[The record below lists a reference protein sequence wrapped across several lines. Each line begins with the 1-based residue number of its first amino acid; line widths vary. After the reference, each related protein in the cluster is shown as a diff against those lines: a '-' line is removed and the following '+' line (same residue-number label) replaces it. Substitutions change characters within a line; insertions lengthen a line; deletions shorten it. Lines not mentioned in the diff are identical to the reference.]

1 MKRLLAAFAAALM
14 LLSAC
19 SAPPPEPEPE
29 PEGTGLTREDGMT
42 VNLHIGGEP
51 SSIDPAYATADDGG
65 SYVLHLF
72 EGLTALGEDGR
83 AVPAA
88 ASEWTVEEDKNG
100 PPIYTFTLREG
111 LRTSPMPGP
120 GP

>member
-65 SYVLHLF
+65 SY
-72 EGLTALGEDGR
+72 EIGR
-83 AVPAA
+83 A
-88 ASEWTVEEDKNG
+88 SC
-100 PPIYTFTLREG
+100 RE
-111 LRTSPMPGP
+111 RVSINV
-120 GP
+120 